1 MAPMTPRAAS
11 QTIVDLRSKLA
22 AAEASLPALENAF
35 QEAALADLSGD
46 DAGAAEAAR
55 EAVQEAQTQIAK
67 LQAAI
72 PAAERQEAQ
81 VLAAAQAEI
90 RAQHVT
96 KLTKELKELETQAIR
111 YSCGVEN
118 AVKAWRRL
126 TRTADAITELLQ
138 KGFPELC
145 TPTLG
150 YVGAMG
156 MLTPGPLQRQALT
169 EIARLGLHPIL
180 SPARRWNFP
189 ASDYA
194 NVDLRFHQMPHE
206 LPAMPEEIK
215 ALASDI
221 LGLAKGDGAV
231 AETPSSA
238 NPSGSTLTG
247 TGLPDTTEAGEVQPE
262 PLETV
267 LEPDTTLWAK
277 AETLVAQQM
286 AELMAAGKELPK
298 QLDTGEDL

>member
-1 MAPMTPRAAS
+1 MTPRAAS

-22 AAEASLPALENAF
+22 EAESSLPALEKAF
-35 QEAALADLSGD
+35 QEAALAELTGD
-46 DAGAAEAAR
+46 HPGAAETAR
-55 EAVQEAQTQIAK
+55 EAVQEAQAQIAK
-67 LQAAI
+67 LRAAI

-81 VLAAAQAEI
+81 ALAAAQARI

-111 YSCGVEN
+111 YSCAIEN
-118 AVKAWRRL
+118 SVKAWRRL
-126 TRTADAITELLQ
+126 TRIADAITELLQ

-156 MLTPGPLQRQALT
+156 MLTPGPLQRQALR

-194 NVDLRFHQMPHE
+194 NVDMRFHEMPHE

-221 LGLAKGDGAV
+221 LRLAKGDGAF
-231 AETPSSA
+231 AETSA
-238 NPSGSTLTG
+238 SEASGDPPTSETG
-247 TGLPDTTEAGEVQPE
+247 FELQDTTQAGEGQPA
-262 PLETV
+262 PPETV
-267 LEPDTTLWAK
+267 LEPDAMLWAK

-286 AELMAAGKELPK
+286 AELVAAGKELPK
-298 QLDTGEDL
+298 RLETGEDP

>member
-1 MAPMTPRAAS
+1 MTPRAAS

-22 AAEASLPALENAF
+22 EAEASLPALEKAF

-67 LQAAI
+67 LRAAI

-81 VLAAAQAEI
+81 AIAAAQAKI

-96 KLTKELKELETQAIR
+96 KLTKDLKELETQAIR

-118 AVKAWRRL
+118 AVKAWKRL
-126 TRTADAITELLQ
+126 TRTADAVTELLQ

-145 TPTLG
+145 SPSLG

-156 MLTPGPLQRQALT
+156 LLTPGPLQRQALR

-180 SPARRWNFP
+180 SSARRWNFP
-189 ASDYA
+189 AADYA

-206 LPAMPEEIK
+206 LPAMAEEIK
-215 ALASDI
+215 GLASDI
-221 LGLAKGDGAV
+221 LRLAKGEGAF
-231 AETPSSA
+231 AEASA
-238 NPSGSTLTG
+238 DPQGSPLTSMTGSGP
-247 TGLPDTTEAGEVQPE
+247 PDTTQAGEGQPA
-262 PLETV
+262 PLDTV
-267 LEPDTTLWAK
+267 LEPDAMLWAK
-277 AETLVAQQM
+277 AEALVAQQM

-298 QLDTGEDL
+298 QLETGEDL